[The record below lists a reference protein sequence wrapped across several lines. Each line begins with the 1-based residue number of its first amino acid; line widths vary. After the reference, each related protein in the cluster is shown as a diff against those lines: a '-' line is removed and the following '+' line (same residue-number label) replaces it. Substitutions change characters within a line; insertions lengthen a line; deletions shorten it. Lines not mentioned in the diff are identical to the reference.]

1 MFAVRKTEVGRNI
14 FMITVEIF
22 GKKYLVP
29 ADLTVAAAIEYAGQK
44 PIERCGNG
52 VCGSCL
58 AAYRLKND
66 GRIRYCLACRQKAE
80 DSMSIISSP
89 SYEFSKNGYK
99 LDEIANANLR
109 NAVGDIYPEIYS
121 CVECGLCTKAC
132 PQGINVKKC
141 VEYAKNG
148 EYEKCIEES
157 FSCVTC
163 GACKVVCPKKIRSP
177 EAALLARRIC
187 GKYLSPKSESLGKAI
202 SRVKNGEAERELETL
217 TQRPLAEIKRLYETC
232 VTEK

>member
-1 MFAVRKTEVGRNI
+1 
-14 FMITVEIF
+14 MIPVEIF
-22 GKKYLVP
+22 GKKSLVP
-29 ADLTVAAAIEYAGQK
+29 ADWTVAAAIEYAGQK

-58 AAYRLKND
+58 AAYRLKNN
-66 GRIRYCLACRQKAE
+66 GRTRYCLACRQKAE
-80 DSMSIISSP
+80 DGMTIISSP

-99 LDEIANANLR
+99 LDEIVSLK

-121 CVECGLCTKAC
+121 CVGCGLCTKAC
-132 PQGINVKKC
+132 PQGINVKKY

-148 EYEKCIEES
+148 EYEKCLEES

-163 GACKVVCPKKIRSP
+163 GACKNVCPKKIRSP

-187 GKYLSPKSESLGKAI
+187 GKYFSPKSESLEKAI
-202 SRVKNGEAERELETL
+202 SRVKNGEAERELENL
-217 TQRPLAEIKRLYETC
+217 TKKPLAEIKRLYEMRKA
-232 VTEK
+232 EK